1 MENQYIERG
10 IYKVRQ
16 DGTKD
21 FVAFKTREEKLA
33 EEKKRARNLRID
45 AKRDGWYEDIDR
57 ICIEMRQAGYDN
69 PSILFFNDKH
79 RLGGTTICPNPDCSD
94 SPHCE
99 DIPDEKTLLPGML
112 FDENEHTFRSD
123 VIAARRTAKTVAS

>member
-33 EEKKRARNLRID
+33 DDEKKRALILQQVKTFVSDMQNSEIFFKLSF
-45 AKRDGWYEDIDR
+45 DR
-57 ICIEMRQAGYDN
+57 ERWEEFG
-69 PSILFFNDKH
+69 
-79 RLGGTTICPNPDCSD
+79 GGT
-94 SPHCE
+94 
-99 DIPDEKTLLPGML
+99 LG
-112 FDENEHTFRSD
+112 R
-123 VIAARRTAKTVAS
+123 